1 MKNIT
6 YAICID
12 NKDSMNN
19 SIALTLEKEYEVIK
33 IKDGLITIINDKG
46 KSNRYSMAR
55 FVLVEKS
62 IPLPPKMQGL
72 EVMCINN
79 KNHEEQL
86 TIGKKYYVM
95 KDGALGDS
103 VYIETDDGRIFE
115 MRRDRFV
122 YVDHENNVILR

>member
-12 NKDSMNN
+12 NKDNMDN

-86 TIGKKYYVM
+86 TVGKKYYVM

-103 VYIETDDGRIFE
+103 VYVETDDGRIFE

>member
-1 MKNIT
+1 M
-6 YAICID
+6 
-12 NKDSMNN
+12 
-19 SIALTLEKEYEVIK
+19 E
-33 IKDGLITIINDKG
+33 
-46 KSNRYSMAR
+46 R
-55 FVLVEKS
+55 
-62 IPLPPKMQGL
+62 PMQGL

-86 TIGKKYYVM
+86 TIGDKYYVM

-103 VYIETDDGRIFE
+103 VYIVADDGRVWE

>member
-12 NKDSMNN
+12 NKDNMDN

-55 FVLVEKS
+55 FILVEKS

-103 VYIETDDGRIFE
+103 VYIEANDGRVWE

>member
-12 NKDSMNN
+12 NKDNMDN

-103 VYIETDDGRIFE
+103 VYVETDDGRIFE